1 MILSVDEV
9 KTHLRIQHDEE
20 DDYIESLVK
29 QAQAAAE
36 EYCRVSFESEVLDP
50 AVEPAPIPETVRLAV
65 LLMVSHYYENRD
77 NPEKQVYITMRMT
90 FENLLYPHRNVEK
103 MF

>member
-29 QAQAAAE
+29 QAQATAE

-50 AVEPAPIPETVRLAV
+50 ALEPAPIPETVRLAV
-65 LLMVSHYYENRD
+65 LLMASHYYENRD
-77 NPEKQVYITMRMT
+77 NPEKQVYITMRMA
-90 FENLLYPHRNVEK
+90 FENLLYPHRDVEK